1 MEEGLFHDRI
11 RGTLPTWRG
20 KDLKVSLGEVA
31 SSQEH
36 HFLEDVLGV
45 FVEEAGRG
53 VRSPWFSWHTV
64 AGFQSQEARAAEEE
78 MFGMPRGVAHTCVGG
93 LDQCGEARP
102 LTGS

>member
-78 MFGMPRGVAHTCVGG
+78 MFSMPRGVTHTFLGAWKVRGRN
-93 LDQCGEARP
+93 EPVR
-102 LTGS
+102 